1 MELQGERLLPGP
13 VQTTWDALNDPE
25 VLKACIPG
33 CDTLERSETG
43 GFVATVALK
52 IGPVSAKFKGK
63 VDLTNV
69 NAPNSYTLNFDGQ
82 GGVAGFSKGSADV
95 ALLAENGG
103 TKLTYNARAQV
114 GGKMAQI
121 GSRLVDATAGKLTE
135 DFFNAFEA
143 QVRAKAG
150 AAPAPVEAPAAAA
163 GGNNIVW
170 WVVGA
175 ALLVGAIWFMAR

>member
-1 MELQGERLLPGP
+1 M
-13 VQTTWDALNDPE
+13 
-25 VLKACIPG
+25 LKACIPG

-63 VDLTNV
+63 VELTNV

-82 GGVAGFSKGSADV
+82 GGVAGFGKGSADV

-103 TKLTYNARAQV
+103 TKLSYNARAQV

-121 GSRLVDATAGKLTE
+121 GSRLIDATAGKLTE

-143 QVRAKAG
+143 QVREKAG
-150 AAPAPVEAPAAAA
+150 VPRRRRCPPRLRPRGPRVPVHRGPRWRWSEPRCSS
-163 GGNNIVW
+163 
-170 WVVGA
+170 
-175 ALLVGAIWFMAR
+175 ARS